1 MINSA
6 FVLYLSEDLEID
18 EEPPPPPSAVAGM
31 DIESPSPEQSME
43 DGEIP
48 EQEEPISAIDEAEE
62 TPEQEDTVEL
72 GEEEEEG
79 EGEEEGR
86 ADDEEGKSEA
96 DISEMEPEP

>member
-1 MINSA
+1 
-6 FVLYLSEDLEID
+6 
-18 EEPPPPPSAVAGM
+18 
-31 DIESPSPEQSME
+31 ME

-72 GEEEEEG
+72 GEEEG

>member
-43 DGEIP
+43 DGETP
-48 EQEEPISAIDEAEE
+48 EQDEPISAIDEAEE

-72 GEEEEEG
+72 GEEE
-79 EGEEEGR
+79 GEEEGQ
-86 ADDEEGKSEA
+86 ADDEEAKSVA

>member
-1 MINSA
+1 
-6 FVLYLSEDLEID
+6 
-18 EEPPPPPSAVAGM
+18 M

-72 GEEEEEG
+72 GEEEG

-86 ADDEEGKSEA
+86 ADDEEGKCEA